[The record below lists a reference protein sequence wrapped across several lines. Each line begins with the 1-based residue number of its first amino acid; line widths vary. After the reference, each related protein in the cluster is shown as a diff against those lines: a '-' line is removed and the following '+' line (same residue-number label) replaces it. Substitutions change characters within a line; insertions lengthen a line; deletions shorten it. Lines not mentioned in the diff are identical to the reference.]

1 MTQDGQLRIAML
13 APPWIP
19 VPAPAYGG
27 IEEVVRLLSAG
38 LTGAGHDVTLFAP
51 PGSDSTADVVTVLE
65 ASHPDE
71 IEKAQ
76 FEADHVARA
85 FGAIDEAA
93 ERGEPFDVVHDHVG
107 HTALAMADRVDAA
120 LVHTLHGP
128 FTEDACRFYAQ
139 HGAKACIVAI
149 SQAQLDD
156 APPEMGGGRVV
167 HNPIDCAEWPFHE
180 EKDDF
185 LLWIGRMSPDKG
197 PDRAI
202 AAAREAGVPVVLA
215 GPVQPGQESYFAERV
230 EPALGDGVEYVGE
243 ADAARKRDLYGR
255 ARALLMPIRWPEPFG
270 LVMVEALACGTPV
283 IAFPEGSAPEVVEDG
298 RTGFVVD
305 DEHAMAAAVGR
316 LGEID
321 PHDCRATCEERFGV
335 PAVVRGYEEVY
346 RSAMTDRVSRDSVL
360 G

>member
-1 MTQDGQLRIAML
+1 ML

-27 IEEVVRLLSAG
+27 IEEVVRLLCDG
-38 LTGAGHDVTLFAP
+38 LAERGHDVTLFAP
-51 PGSDSTADVVTVLE
+51 PGSASRAAVVTLLE
-65 ASHPDE
+65 ESHPDE
-71 IEKAQ
+71 IQKAQ
-76 FEADHVARA
+76 FESDHVARA
-85 FGAIDEAA
+85 FAAVDEAA
-93 ERGEPFDVVHDHVG
+93 GRGEPYDVLHDHTG
-107 HTALAMADRVDAA
+107 HTALAMADRVSAP

-139 HGAKACIVAI
+139 HGRKAHIVAI
-149 SQAQLDD
+149 SQAQLDA
-156 APPEMGGGRVV
+156 APEEMGGGQVV
-167 HNPIDCAEWPFHE
+167 HNPIDCAEWPFRA

-197 PDRAI
+197 PHRAI

-215 GPVQPGQESYFAERV
+215 GPVQPGQEAFFADEV
-230 EPALGDGVEYVGE
+230 EPHLGADGAEYIGE
-243 ADAARKRDLYGR
+243 ADAERKRDLYQR
-255 ARALLMPIRWPEPFG
+255 ARALLMPIRWEEPFG

-298 RTGFVVD
+298 VTGFVVD

-316 LGEID
+316 LDEID
-321 PHDCRATCEERFGV
+321 PARCRESCERRFGV

-346 RSAMTDRVSRDSVL
+346 RAAAGASVR
-360 G
+360 